1 MTAAQ
6 AAILTSRL
14 EKFMNSRIGA
24 SSLTPGKRL
33 SRKWFMR
40 HMPRFFP
47 QLNSLSGNPVK
58 DNLVIVNAYTTFNN
72 LLVVRGLKMEARD
85 YYNHFVVRSSPRV
98 VAKLV
103 DESAAKADLA
113 SRLSAGLSTYGGTI
127 GRLTP
132 QQMQRVST
140 KITR

>member
-1 MTAAQ
+1 MTSAQ
-6 AAILTSRL
+6 AAALTIRL
-14 EKFMNSRIGA
+14 EKFMNSQIGA
-24 SSLTPGKRL
+24 RSLIPGKRL

-47 QLNSLSGNPVK
+47 QLSSLSGNPVK
-58 DNLVIVNAYTTFNN
+58 DNLVVVNAYVTFNN
-72 LLVVRGLKMEARD
+72 LLVERGLKMEARD
-85 YYNHFVVRSSPRV
+85 YYNYFVIRSSPRL

-103 DESAAKADLA
+103 DESNAKADLA
-113 SRLSAGLSTYGGTI
+113 ARLSSGISTYNGTI